1 MCDKGIPTS
10 NKPTRREFILKA
22 GLTAAGAALAESGL
36 PMIAQT
42 KPDRTHFSPPKDIWL
57 VPHDI
62 LPLPDNAFA
71 ITLQGLVNRTQ
82 PRVWMRAGSM
92 YGIIQNQLERQGVR
106 FHEVKSV
113 WELLK
118 VFHKEIK
125 GAILCQV
132 NSPSM
137 NVATSLCGPMNA
149 VALDESLQP
158 LAEKNGL
165 KILLDARRMDEK
177 QTFERYRQRFAKGI
191 ALEQTVAGNG
201 SAFVRDYAVAHN
213 AFTYYTTDHAFRREV
228 ARELSPDAIFYG
240 WGPNEYGWIEDL
252 SSENATGVASDW
264 NVNLS
269 ALQHI
274 PSRNPLHRPRRPLP
288 KKEDGVRYVAFV
300 MTDGDNIQWLC
311 GSFVGNPS
319 YWGSPLRGQFPMTW
333 EVSPMLTL
341 TAPRVLE
348 YLYDTAKENEG
359 FVTGAGVPGY
369 TYIHYQ
375 TDPVSV
381 ADQAAP
387 ILTKADLPYVGIIN
401 ANEGNLR
408 ESIPLLRLPNV
419 RAVLYKD
426 YAPYNRHQGRMFWYD
441 GKPCISFKF
450 ALWEGLMSP
459 QQVAQGVSQ
468 MPASPLKDENSYAL
482 VTVHAWSYGSIG
494 GPLEAVRQTISMLP
508 ANTRVVTAD
517 QLIERMIANLRKR

>member
-1 MCDKGIPTS
+1 MNDKGIHPFNIT
-10 NKPTRREFILKA
+10 TRREFIRKA
-22 GLTAAGAALAESGL
+22 GLTAAGVALAESCL
-36 PMIAQT
+36 PFMAQG
-42 KPDRTHFSPPKDIWL
+42 KPERPHFTPPKDIWL
-57 VPHDI
+57 VPHDT
-62 LPLPDNAFA
+62 LPLPDNALA
-71 ITLQGLVNRTQ
+71 ITLQGLANRTQ
-82 PRVWMRAGSM
+82 PRIWMRAGSM
-92 YGIIQNQLERQGVR
+92 YQIIQGQLENEGSH

-118 VFHKEIK
+118 VFRNEVK
-125 GAILCQV
+125 GAILCNV

-149 VALDESLQP
+149 VALDESLQS
-158 LAEKNGL
+158 LAETNGL
-165 KILLDARRMDEK
+165 KILLDARQMDEK
-177 QTFERYRQRFAKGI
+177 QTFRRYRDRFAKGI
-191 ALEQTVAGNG
+191 ALEQTVEGNG
-201 SAFVRDYAVAHN
+201 PAFVRDYAVAHN
-213 AFTYYTTDHAFRREV
+213 AFTYYTQDHTFRKEV
-228 ARELSPDAIFYG
+228 AKEVGPEAIFYG
-240 WGPNEYGWIEDL
+240 WGPDEYGWIEDL
-252 SSENATGVASDW
+252 SSENATGVGSDW

-274 PSRNPLHRPRRPLP
+274 PAHKPLHRPKRPLP

-311 GSFVGNPS
+311 GSFVGNS
-319 YWGSPLRGQFPMTW
+319 RYWGSPLRGSFPMTW
-333 EVSPMLTL
+333 EISPMLTL

-348 YLYDTAKENEG
+348 YLYETAKENEG

-375 TDPVSV
+375 TDPISV
-381 ADQAAP
+381 AKQAEP
-387 ILTKADLPYVGIIN
+387 ILRKADTPYVGIIN

-408 ESIPLLRLPNV
+408 ETIPLLRLPDI

-426 YAPYNRHQGRMFWYD
+426 YAPYNRHQGKMFWYE

-459 QQVAQGVSQ
+459 QQVADGVNQ
-468 MPASPLKDENSYAL
+468 MPSSPFTNEESYAL

-494 GPLEAVRQTISMLP
+494 GPLEAVKQTIALLP
-508 ANTRVVTAD
+508 KNTRVVTAD
-517 QLIERMIANLRKR
+517 QLIERMIANLKK